1 MVHSCKIK
9 ESSKFRGL
17 YILEP
22 TYFNDHRGSI
32 YTTLDDSISK
42 KIIPN
47 NYKFNHIKVAFRK
60 KKVLA
65 GIHGDRKSFKLIT
78 CVKGKITQYSVN
90 NIAGDKN
97 YLKYEKLILSEKN
110 KKMVL
115 IPPNYGNLFICEE
128 DSTIIY
134 HYAYKGKYLDVNDQF
149 TIKFYDPRIKL
160 KLKIDNLIISDRD
173 K

>member
-1 MVHSCKIK
+1 MHSVNIK
-9 ESSKFRGL
+9 ESKKFKGL
-17 YILEP
+17 YVIESSH
-22 TYFNDHRGSI
+22 FKDHRGTI
-32 YTTLDDSISK
+32 YTTIDDSLRK
-42 KIIPN
+42 KILPKN
-47 NYKFNHIKVAFRK
+47 FLFNHVKIATRK

-78 CVKGKITQYSVN
+78 CVKGKIIQYSVN

-97 YLKYEKLILSEKN
+97 YLKYEKLVLSEKN